1 MFINA
6 NVNPASNI
14 VGDCVVRAIAFAT
27 NQDWDSVYLWLCLQ
41 GYVMKDMPNSNNVW
55 GVYLRTRGFER
66 HIIPNTCPDCY
77 TVRDFC
83 HDNPTGS
90 FVLATGS
97 HVIAVVNG
105 DYYDTWDSGDE
116 VPIYFW
122 SKERL
127 NNHA

>member
-14 VGDCVVRAIAFAT
+14 VGDCTVRAIAFAT

-55 GVYLRTRGFER
+55 GVYLKTRGFER

-83 HDNPTGS
+83 KDNPIGA

-122 SKERL
+122 SKGD
-127 NNHA
+127 